1 MIRVRVFIS
10 GEVQQKNSE
19 YKNFQT
25 IRFSLRGAHFLI
37 VPRCQNVCERGGDR
51 LLGNDRGEVQTQGA
65 REGERRRECE
75 RGKDRE
81 GKRRVRATP
90 ESTGCAPVCIAL
102 KK

>member
-1 MIRVRVFIS
+1 MYV
-10 GEVQQKNSE
+10 K
-19 YKNFQT
+19 
-25 IRFSLRGAHFLI
+25 
-37 VPRCQNVCERGGDR
+37 GGGR

-65 REGERRRECE
+65 REGERERECE
-75 RGKDRE
+75 RGKDRERE